1 LILPANISFT
11 DVMPVAEA
19 TFNMNSEIVKKSEAN
34 LNAILNHA
42 DSGYVLYDSG
52 LRIIAFNALAQ
63 EFSHLLYSKKL
74 VEGNHLLSYFPKN
87 RHGALLEI
95 TQKVIH
101 GAKICYEAYFKTDD
115 YERWIEVRWLN
126 VKNDNNKNWGF
137 ILASKD
143 ITEKKLADIKL
154 EKVTSD
160 LLRRNTALE
169 QFANIISHNLRAPV
183 ANIIS
188 LAKMTGVEYGFE
200 KDQALDFILSSSQAL
215 NKVIDDIN
223 QILEVRQQIHEVKQK
238 IYFEQL
244 LTDIKTSINYLILK
258 EDVIIKSDFE
268 NSPYIFSIRSFLYS
282 IFYNLI
288 LNSIKYRREGVKPE
302 ICINASTK
310 ENKVQITFTD
320 NGKGID
326 LIKHG
331 AKLFGLYK
339 RFDTTVEGTGL
350 GLFMIKSQIEELG
363 GQISVE
369 SEIDRG
375 TTFTVEIPVNTIN

>member
-1 LILPANISFT
+1 VPANICFTDILPAYDETLNI
-11 DVMPVAEA
+11 
-19 TFNMNSEIVKKSEAN
+19 NSEVVKKSEAN

-42 DSGYVLYDSG
+42 DSGYVLYDCG

-63 EFSHLLYSKKL
+63 EFAHLLYSKKL
-74 VEGNHLLSYFPKN
+74 VEGNHLLSYFPQN
-87 RHGALLEI
+87 RHAALLDV
-95 TQKVIH
+95 TQKVIN

-126 VKNDNNKNWGF
+126 VKNDDNKNWGF

-154 EKVTSD
+154 EKITND
-160 LLRRNTALE
+160 LIRRNTALE

-188 LAKMTGVEYGFE
+188 LVKMTGGEYGFE
-200 KDQALDFILSSSQAL
+200 KDQALEFILSSSQAL

-223 QILEVRQQIHEVKQK
+223 QILEVKQQIHEVKQK

-244 LTDIKTSINYLILK
+244 LTDIKTSINYLIIK
-258 EDVIIKSDFE
+258 EEVTIISDFE
-268 NSPYIFSIRSFLYS
+268 NSAYIFSIRSFLYS
-282 IFYNLI
+282 VFYNLI
-288 LNSIKYRREGVKPE
+288 LNSIKYRRTHVRPE
-302 ICINASTK
+302 IYITSRTT
-310 ENKVQITFTD
+310 ENKVQIIFND

-363 GQISVE
+363 GRISVE
-369 SEIDRG
+369 SEVGAG
-375 TTFTVEIPVNTIN
+375 TKFIVELPL